1 MYSVNQHWD
10 PLKSIIVG
18 RSYSPEFYSFVKNP
32 KARSV
37 LERIAQE
44 TEEDYQKLITLLQS
58 FNVEVVRPRLS
69 HDYTLYL
76 KDGKI
81 APPPMCPR
89 DYTIMLNDTF
99 YFKSQFVN
107 SNIEDRFNPAFL
119 PDLEKDMWA
128 DVLDLVAR
136 QGNQIINDINV
147 INGPKDPR
155 LLVCFNT
162 ATTTRIGKDLYFGT
176 AKGFWNEGFKVL
188 DRFAGAP
195 LAQLQVQ
202 YQEQFPD
209 YRCHVLDTQGHS
221 DAMFCPVKPGL
232 IVSLCDIQ
240 TYSETF
246 PGWEVVYLPNQSW
259 DLVKPFLEI
268 KKKNGGK
275 WWVPGE
281 ELNDEFTDYVESW
294 LDNWVG
300 YAEET
305 VFDVNM
311 LVIDEKN
318 VVCCGYNKT
327 VFDAFERH
335 GITPHIVNFRHRY
348 FWDGGLHCITSDI
361 NRIGTRQDYF
371 PSRTV
376 D

>member
-18 RSYSPEFYSFVKNP
+18 RSYSPEFYSFVKNS
-32 KARSV
+32 KTRAV
-37 LERIAQE
+37 LEKIAQE
-44 TEEDYQKLITLLQS
+44 TEEDYQKLVDLLVK
-58 FNVEVVRPRLS
+58 FGVKVLRPVLS
-69 HDYTLYL
+69 NNHTDYLVH
-76 KDGKI
+76 GKI
-81 APPPMCPR
+81 LPPPMCPR
-89 DYTIMLNDTF
+89 DWTIMLGDKF

-107 SNIEDRFNPAFL
+107 AGGNDGFRLDYVPPTDHAI
-119 PDLEKDMWA
+119 WGH
-128 DVLDLVAR
+128 VLDHVR
-136 QGNQIINDINV
+136 EQGNEIINDINV
-147 INGPKDPR
+147 INPPKDKW
-155 LLVCFNT
+155 LLNYING

-176 AKGFWNEGFKVL
+176 NKGWWTEGKFIVDKRNVAL
-188 DRFAGAP
+188 D
-195 LAQLQVQ
+195 LMQKHI
-202 YQEQFPD
+202 QEQFPD
-209 YRCHVLDTQGHS
+209 YRCHVLDTEGHS
-221 DAMFCPVKPGL
+221 DAVFCPVKPGL
-232 IVSLCDIQ
+232 IVSLCDVQ
-240 TYSETF
+240 TYSKTF
-246 PGWEVVYLPNQSW
+246 PGWEIVYLPNQSW
-259 DLVKPFLEI
+259 ELVKPFLEI

-294 LDNWVG
+294 LNHWVG

-327 VFDAFERH
+327 VFNAFERH

-361 NRIGTRQDYF
+361 NRVGTRQDYF
-371 PSRTV
+371 PSRTI